1 MPGDERVPAEVLDLV
16 RLLCQA
22 DWTQLSLAAEITEF
36 TDYQASE
43 RMEEARRP
51 SWAPRRPAPPPPP
64 AAESGES
71 GESGEDDD
79 DEEFFGSWPVRE
91 MVHRLLVAPGG
102 RFRLESHWGGEPAS
116 VKVSAGSGSGSGSG
130 SARPEPGPIDPPCAD
145 LLCPAWLPARYRL
158 ELAGPAVVAGRHA
171 HRVIATQRPV
181 QQGRSRPRQ
190 SVPRPAHR
198 GHQWPR
204 DVTGRI
210 DAAVDVELGI
220 LLRYELTYGGQVVR
234 RHEVTS
240 ITIDPPQ
247 GADDQRFAAVPDDE
261 DTSDATLF
269 SGPGWERAKTAAS
282 AGAAALSFAIRHS
295 PQRES
300 PAGSRPDP
308 QASPEPGE
316 SEWPGEPG
324 GQEVLSLLYEAGL
337 RRSEFDA
344 ELRTWTDATAAATA
358 FAGATRNTTMSG
370 VRRLSDALSD
380 RATAWQVR
388 EAIKVGLPSRYRID
402 YIDGGIKRRTC
413 TTDAADGTQRWRVYA
428 DHVTVGPLAGLPT
441 AIARLVDPSWL
452 LDWQLTGGAP
462 VSVGGRP
469 GLAIHI
475 AERFGA
481 PGPGETEALENG
493 SALRKVPAEAVID
506 AELGILLRLTLAQA
520 GQPSLRQTLSA
531 VTVRE
536 RRDASAFAVV
546 VPPGTRVVRG
556 SGGLMDEIEV
566 PAPVQTAVHLAGQ
579 AVTGVVRLGT
589 FIDSL
594 RTRRSGEP
602 K

>member
-1 MPGDERVPAEVLDLV
+1 
-16 RLLCQA
+16 
-22 DWTQLSLAAEITEF
+22 
-36 TDYQASE
+36 
-43 RMEEARRP
+43 
-51 SWAPRRPAPPPPP
+51 
-64 AAESGES
+64 
-71 GESGEDDD
+71 
-79 DEEFFGSWPVRE
+79 

-102 RFRLESHWGGEPAS
+102 RFRLESHWGGGPAS
-116 VKVSAGSGSGSGSG
+116 VRVSAGSEPGSGSESG
-130 SARPEPGPIDPPCAD
+130 SARQEPGPTDPPCAD
-145 LLCPAWLPARYRL
+145 LLCPAWLPARYQL
-158 ELAGPAVVAGRHA
+158 ELAGLAVVAGRHA

-240 ITIDPPQ
+240 IAIDPPQ
-247 GADDQRFAAVPDDE
+247 GADDQQFAAVPDDE

-282 AGAAALSFAIRHS
+282 ASAAALSFAIRHS

-300 PAGSRPDP
+300 PAGARPDP

-316 SEWPGEPG
+316 SEWPGEPV
-324 GQEVLSLLYEAGL
+324 GQDVLSLLYEAGL

-428 DHVTVGPLAGLPT
+428 DHVTVGPLAGLPA

-462 VSVGGRP
+462 VSVGGQAGPGDPHRRALRHTRP
-469 GLAIHI
+469 GRDRSAG
-475 AERFGA
+475 ERLRAAQGSRGGRHRRRARNPAPANPGAGRPAVAPADALGRDGTRAKGCERVRGRCPARHPGRPRQRRSDGRDRGAGAGPDGGA
-481 PGPGETEALENG
+481 PSGPGRHRRGQARYLH
-493 SALRKVPAEAVID
+493 
-506 AELGILLRLTLAQA
+506 RLAADPQ
-520 GQPSLRQTLSA
+520 
-531 VTVRE
+531 E
-536 RRDASAFAVV
+536 RRAEVTAPLRRCRSPGWSARRCRLPRPIHDL
-546 VPPGTRVVRG
+546 PPRAAR
-556 SGGLMDEIEV
+556 S
-566 PAPVQTAVHLAGQ
+566 
-579 AVTGVVRLGT
+579 
-589 FIDSL
+589 
-594 RTRRSGEP
+594 RRACR
-602 K
+602 